1 MITVL
6 NLPDYIGDNHLS
18 QGCGRQ
24 RGNTDAAAIIIAVLI
39 IVPGTSA
46 AIAPLLSTRRNPRWF
61 AVSGFVRVIPPYVL
75 PFSFRRS
82 FLLSAQRK
90 YNSDTDY
97 PNFQHLATAF
107 DCRRTENDCYP
118 CRIARLR
125 YEIIL
130 NYANVKQNR
139 AMRRKRTP
147 GIPPDVRPLKSTIKM
162 ILTAIS
168 YAKLT
173 FYSHLHNRITTRQCE
188 KCD

>member
-61 AVSGFVRVIPPYVL
+61 AVSGFVRVIPRCVL
-75 PFSFRRS
+75 LFLFGGHFSFRW
-82 FLLSAQRK
+82 QRN

-97 PNFQHLATAF
+97 SNFQTLATAS

-118 CRIARLR
+118 FRIAILR
-125 YEIIL
+125 YENFL
-130 NYANVKQNR
+130 NYANVERNR

-147 GIPPDVRPLKSTIKM
+147 GIPPDVRPLNPQSK
-162 ILTAIS
+162 
-168 YAKLT
+168 
-173 FYSHLHNRITTRQCE
+173 
-188 KCD
+188 